1 MDWSSIFNLAILN
14 AISPITAFY
23 VLCAIG
29 LSVHFGY
36 TGLLNFGQ
44 AAFAAVGAYGLA
56 IGILTFHLPLLLA
69 VLFGL
74 VCSVIFALILG
85 IPTLRLRADYLAIVT
100 IATAEV
106 FRYLMAT
113 IGFAPVTGGSNGLSQ
128 FGDEFWAMNP
138 FPDTLTFGGGA
149 FTFRND
155 QMFMMIVSWALVAIC
170 AVLVWLLMRSPWG
183 RVLRGIREDE
193 DAVRSLGK
201 NVFAYKIQALILGG
215 LFASLGGMI
224 FVLNLSN
231 VQPQTWVT
239 TTTFMFWT
247 VLLLGGAATVLGP
260 IVGSLIFLVLL
271 SVTQGIMDGLVQI
284 GALPFLDAPQ
294 VGQIR
299 FILIGLALMLLVI
312 FRPQGIFGNK
322 KELQF
327 NG

>member
-1 MDWSSIFNLAILN
+1 MDWLSIFNLALGEL
-14 AISPITAFY
+14 ISPITAVF
-23 VLCAIG
+23 VMCAIG

-44 AAFAAVGAYGLA
+44 AAFAAVGAYGMA
-56 IGILTFHLPLLLA
+56 ISILTFKVPLLGA
-69 VLFGL
+69 VAIGL
-74 VCSVIFALILG
+74 VASAVFALILG

-100 IATAEV
+100 IATSEV
-106 FRYLMAT
+106 FRYLMTT

-128 FGDEFWAMNP
+128 FGAEFWAMNP
-138 FPDTLTFGGGA
+138 IPVGEYALGPFSY
-149 FTFRND
+149 RHD
-155 QMFMMIVSWALVAIC
+155 QLFIIILAWLLVAVC

-183 RVLRGIREDE
+183 RVLKGIREDE

-215 LFASLGGMI
+215 LFASLGGMV

-231 VQPQTWVT
+231 VQPQSWGT
-239 TTTFMFWT
+239 TITFMIWT

-260 IVGSLIFLVLL
+260 IVGGMVFFVLL
-271 SVTQGIMDGLVQI
+271 SLTQGIMSGLVDA
-284 GALPFLDAPQ
+284 GLLPFLTAPQ

-299 FILIGLALMLLVI
+299 FLLIGLALMLLVI

>member
-1 MDWSSIFNLAILN
+1 MDWASIFVLAGKEL
-14 AISPITAFY
+14 ISPITAVY

-44 AAFAAVGAYGLA
+44 AAFAAIGGYGLA
-56 IGILTFHLPLLLA
+56 IGILTFHMPIWAA
-69 VLFGL
+69 VIFGL
-74 VCSVIFALILG
+74 FCSAVFAAVLG

-100 IATAEV
+100 IAASEI
-106 FRYLMAT
+106 FRYLMTT
-113 IGFAPVTGGSNGLSQ
+113 IGFAKVTGGSNGLSQ
-128 FGDEFWAMNP
+128 FGDEFWAANP
-138 FPDTLTFGGGA
+138 FPDLDYGFGP
-149 FTFRND
+149 FTYRND
-155 QMFMMIVSWALVAIC
+155 EVYVMVIAWVLVAIC
-170 AVLVWLLMRSPWG
+170 AGIVALLMRSPWG

-201 NVFAYKIQALILGG
+201 NVFVYKLQALIIGG
-215 LFASLGGMI
+215 LFASIGGMI

-231 VQPQTWVT
+231 VQPQSWG
-239 TTTFMFWT
+239 TTFTFMIWT

-260 IVGSLIFLVLL
+260 IVGTLIFFVLISLTQGLL
-271 SVTQGIMDGLVQI
+271 SGLVQA
-284 GALPFLDAPQ
+284 GVLTFLSDPQ

-299 FILIGLALMLLVI
+299 FILIGLSLMLLVI

-327 NG
+327 NV